1 MENLEQAQAEQQIK
15 KESGLGLKGVVEIL
29 YQPSRFFE
37 RLKDN
42 PPILVPWI
50 VFFLFILIFFFLAA
64 DMIAELQLKV
74 MSEQMADQGLQ
85 ATGNIPTL
93 EQMKWSTL
101 IFGTLALMLSP
112 LIAAGLAL
120 FFGNV
125 VMAGRATYKQLL
137 SVMLYGEIIYGLGAL
152 IMAPLMLAKGSM
164 NVSISLAALLQKAQV
179 QDPLYVALSKI
190 GAFYIWEIIVIG
202 IGLSVIYG
210 FSRNKGYTLAVLSM
224 GLISITHALA
234 QLAFG

>member
-15 KESGLGLKGVVEIL
+15 KESGLGFKGVVEIF
-29 YQPSRFFE
+29 YQPAKFFE
-37 RLKDN
+37 RIKN
-42 PPILVPWI
+42 EPKILVPWI
-50 VFFLFILIFFFLAA
+50 VFFLLIFSFMYLVSDLIV
-64 DMIAELQLKV
+64 DM
-74 MSEQMADQGLQ
+74 QMALMREKLADQGLGT
-85 ATGNIPTL
+85 ANLPPAAMI
-93 EQMKWSTL
+93 KWSTIIL
-101 IFGTLALMLSP
+101 GPLAFMLSP

-120 FFGNV
+120 FIGNV
-125 VMAGRATYKQLL
+125 VMAGRAKFKQLL
-137 SVMLYGEIIYGLGAL
+137 SVMIYGEIVYVLGSL
-152 IMAPLMLAKGSM
+152 MLAPMMLAKGSL
-164 NVSISLAALLQKAQV
+164 NVTISLAALLQKAQV

-224 GLISITHALA
+224 GMISIMHALT